1 MYKKPICDPKCP
13 ERHPGC
19 HGSCN
24 RFKDWKC
31 EYYRDKTKQ
40 FKAKRKQRDIDG
52 VLSKNKEK
60 EW

>member
-1 MYKKPICDPKCP
+1 MYKKPICEPDCP

-19 HGSCN
+19 HGKCK

-31 EYYRDKTKQ
+31 EFYKEKTKHLTDKKNQ
-40 FKAKRKQRDIDG
+40 KAIDG